1 MRISQGLTLVP
12 NLGTEE
18 KSNINRTLRETSSSF
33 GATLNQAIQDVNS
46 LQNQAGSAVE
56 RMVSGEA
63 VDLHD
68 VMVAAEKAK
77 TSFDLLMEIRNKAID
92 TYRELMRMQV

>member
-1 MRISQGLTLVP
+1 MQIRQGLTLVP

-18 KSNINRTLRETSSSF
+18 KPNINRTLRETSASF
-33 GATLNQAIQDVNS
+33 GETLNQAIQDVNS
-46 LQNQAGSAVE
+46 LQNQAGTAVE

>member
-1 MRISQGLTLVP
+1 MRVSQGLSLIP
-12 NLGTEE
+12 SLGTEE
-18 KSNINRTLRETSSSF
+18 KLNVNKTLRETSTTF
-33 GATLNQAIQDVNS
+33 GETLNQAIRDVNS
-46 LQNQAGSAVE
+46 LQNEAGSAVN
-56 RMVSGEA
+56 RMISGEA
-63 VDLHD
+63 VDLHE